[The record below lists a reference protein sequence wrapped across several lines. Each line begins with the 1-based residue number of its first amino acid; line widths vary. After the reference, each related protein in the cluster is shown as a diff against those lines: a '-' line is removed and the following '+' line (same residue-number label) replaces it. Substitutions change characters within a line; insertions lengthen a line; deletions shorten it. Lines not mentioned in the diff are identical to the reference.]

1 MAKLPPYAKLPD
13 EPCLTEA
20 KLFAYLDEQLS
31 PAEQHEA
38 EAHLL
43 DCAMCSDALEG
54 LAMLQDRKAI
64 HALLP
69 LAAAAPVTET
79 IPEEHDSKKV
89 IPLFRRPA
97 VWASAAVVALLLG
110 VTVLLKIGI
119 GEAEKQQVADVVQEE
134 KKQEAT
140 APRADSIAANTMQEP
155 AQIGPTDKAKNIAP
169 ELTASEVTEQAS
181 NAVPADDV
189 VAPAPVV
196 ALRESN
202 APIAKE
208 ETDFSYKQDDA
219 KDQDA
224 EKQQTLELEK
234 NESKKS
240 NTATLNKSRNRS
252 KTAKPKTKSRSFD
265 PPASNAG
272 AARTEEKLGDASG
285 NTYDENNKP
294 SLDSTPGKQAP
305 HPLKA
310 SDRDL
315 DLSYTNGVNLLAAGQ
330 AQASIAFFDE
340 VIKNPAHPHY
350 DDALWQKSQAL
361 LKLNKKVEAKPVLE
375 LLVKRNSKYKA
386 QAEEELKKL

>member
-1 MAKLPPYAKLPD
+1 MAKLPPYSKLPD

-20 KLFAYLDEQLS
+20 QLFAYLDEQLS

-64 HALLP
+64 HAVLP
-69 LAAAAPVTET
+69 LAAASPITET
-79 IPEEHDSKKV
+79 TLEEDDSKKV
-89 IPLFRRPA
+89 IPLFRRP
-97 VWASAAVVALLLG
+97 VVLASAAVVALLLG

-134 KKQEAT
+134 KKSQAP

-155 AQIGPTDKAKNIAP
+155 HQVGPDIAKNIAP
-169 ELTASEVTEQAS
+169 EIKVSEVNEQEVSSYAAADEVAAPIAS
-181 NAVPADDV
+181 AIEP
-189 VAPAPVV
+189 VAPVAKEENDNE
-196 ALRESN
+196 ALRE
-202 APIAKE
+202 A
-208 ETDFSYKQDDA
+208 A
-219 KDQDA
+219 KDRDA
-224 EKQQTLELEK
+224 EKQQNASAES
-234 NESKKS
+234 NESKKQ
-240 NTATLNKSRNRS
+240 NTTTASKPRNRS
-252 KTAKPKTKSRSFD
+252 KTTKAKSRSFD
-265 PPASNAG
+265 APASNAG
-272 AARTEEKLGDASG
+272 ASRSEEKLDDAVG
-285 NTYDENNKP
+285 NKYDQDYKQ
-294 SLDSTPGKQAP
+294 SLDSTPGNQRP

-386 QAEEELKKL
+386 QAEEALKKY